1 MKNDVL
7 ASSALTLALY
17 QNLNIHTAIRHLCG
31 SGERNGAQ
39 RRTSF
44 GRAMMQA
51 LEYCSWLKGTS
62 PDRVTMNSEEIKSVA
77 LAIIE
82 LRLSEG
88 ISLSVNQTGSQPV
101 SQSFSQSVKILRENS
116 VQYNFLKISY
126 QLSERLN
133 G

>member
-1 MKNDVL
+1 
-7 ASSALTLALY
+7 
-17 QNLNIHTAIRHLCG
+17 
-31 SGERNGAQ
+31 
-39 RRTSF
+39 
-44 GRAMMQA
+44 
-51 LEYCSWLKGTS
+51 
-62 PDRVTMNSEEIKSVA
+62 MNSEEIKSVA

-133 G
+133 GWYEGLAIPNQSYQDITK